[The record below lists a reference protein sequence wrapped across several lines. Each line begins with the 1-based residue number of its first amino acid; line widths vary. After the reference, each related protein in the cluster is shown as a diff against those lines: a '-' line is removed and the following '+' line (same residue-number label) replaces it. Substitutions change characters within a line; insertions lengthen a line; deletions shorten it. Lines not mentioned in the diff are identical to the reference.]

1 MRPVLIENPSLTGKD
16 LKAYNVIILAN
27 GVPNLTKGTETALKE
42 WVAAGG
48 VLIATGRLAH
58 GLANKGLSL

>member
-16 LKAYNVIILAN
+16 LKAYNVIILAY

-48 VLIATGRLAH
+48 V
-58 GLANKGLSL
+58 